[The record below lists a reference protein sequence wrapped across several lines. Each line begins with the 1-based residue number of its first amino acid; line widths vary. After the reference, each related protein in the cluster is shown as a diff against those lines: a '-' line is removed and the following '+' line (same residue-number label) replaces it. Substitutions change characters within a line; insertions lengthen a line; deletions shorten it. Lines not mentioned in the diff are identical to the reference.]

1 MSNALLTRV
10 PEGVPEGPLAT
21 PPEDLLAPRANPFA
35 RMRLQLPGGLVA
47 AIGLPMLV
55 SDLTGLSPDP
65 WSHVTG
71 AKLIGLFAGF
81 VAFRKMTAYR
91 TGNSLLI
98 ALGTFGAAYLAAALF
113 VLAQGLQIFTPM
125 YVMSLTLVVAWF
137 WGVGRISA
145 RTGPG
150 AYLLA
155 PGANGADLA
164 RLVPAALIEVSRP
177 SHADRLLGLPIVA
190 DPASPNLGRDWL
202 HYLKEAKVAGRE
214 VITPARL
221 IELNAGR
228 LKLSH
233 ASEEPMARAEAD
245 TLYLLAKRYFDVA
258 LAVGA
263 LVLLWPLL
271 LIVALAI
278 RAGSP
283 GPALF
288 RQERMGF
295 RGQPFTLWKF
305 RSMRERPA
313 GAGSLNEDMTQTDDQ
328 RITWIGKF
336 IRKFRIDELP
346 QIWNILKGDMSWIG
360 PRPETLSL
368 SAHYQDVIPHYR
380 YRHVVR
386 PGITGWAQVR
396 QGHVV
401 SVSDVST
408 KLEYDFFYVR
418 HVSIWLDF
426 LILILTLRVVLTG
439 QGAK

>member
-1 MSNALLTRV
+1 
-10 PEGVPEGPLAT
+10 
-21 PPEDLLAPRANPFA
+21 
-35 RMRLQLPGGLVA
+35 
-47 AIGLPMLV
+47 
-55 SDLTGLSPDP
+55 
-65 WSHVTG
+65 
-71 AKLIGLFAGF
+71 
-81 VAFRKMTAYR
+81 
-91 TGNSLLI
+91 
-98 ALGTFGAAYLAAALF
+98 
-113 VLAQGLQIFTPM
+113 
-125 YVMSLTLVVAWF
+125 
-137 WGVGRISA
+137 
-145 RTGPG
+145 
-150 AYLLA
+150 
-155 PGANGADLA
+155 
-164 RLVPAALIEVSRP
+164 
-177 SHADRLLGLPIVA
+177 
-190 DPASPNLGRDWL
+190 
-202 HYLKEAKVAGRE
+202 
-214 VITPARL
+214 
-221 IELNAGR
+221 
-228 LKLSH
+228 
-233 ASEEPMARAEAD
+233 MARAEAD

-263 LVLLWPLL
+263 LVFLWPLL